1 MGPLRPLRGILRVR
15 LLGPGL
21 IPSPEPA
28 VPTHRRIGHN
38 PEGGTVKIES
48 TAFTDADYYAFLGGY
63 FERERPGLVAR
74 LRRIPDDID
83 ELMPRLEGAEA
94 SSADDPAWNA
104 RETLAHMA
112 TSAAFIGWAIHEISQ
127 GKDIGGQMF
136 EFMNL
141 RDPAIVESVQQPPA
155 ELAQQLRTT
164 LDRLAAFVETVPYD
178 DFRTSIAFAN
188 RELSAEDFTRFS
200 VVHHLEDH
208 TEQMRRAL
216 A

>member
-1 MGPLRPLRGILRVR
+1 
-15 LLGPGL
+15 
-21 IPSPEPA
+21 
-28 VPTHRRIGHN
+28 
-38 PEGGTVKIES
+38 
-48 TAFTDADYYAFLGGY
+48 
-63 FERERPGLVAR
+63 
-74 LRRIPDDID
+74 
-83 ELMPRLEGAEA
+83 
-94 SSADDPAWNA
+94 
-104 RETLAHMA
+104 
-112 TSAAFIGWAIHEISQ
+112 
-127 GKDIGGQMF
+127 
-136 EFMNL
+136 
-141 RDPAIVESVQQPPA
+141 VQQPPA